1 MTRLAHAELTF
12 CRVEAEGKKKLLSV
26 LEDSACSREKLRR
39 GGDGERGAVAFHLQL
54 WYQEGLAMPVAAEQR
69 LEGTEPH
76 RSGEEGQCG
85 QREQPVPRPS
95 WGKMPTA
102 WRRQQEA
109 HMVP

>member
-1 MTRLAHAELTF
+1 M
-12 CRVEAEGKKKLLSV
+12 
-26 LEDSACSREKLRR
+26 
-39 GGDGERGAVAFHLQL
+39 Q
-54 WYQEGLAMPVAAEQR
+54 VAAEQR

-76 RSGEEGQCG
+76 RSGEEGKSG

>member
-1 MTRLAHAELTF
+1 MTKLAHAELTRSAGWRQKAKRSF
-12 CRVEAEGKKKLLSV
+12 CLLEGS
-26 LEDSACSREKLRR
+26 ECSREKLRR

-54 WYQEGLAMPVAAEQR
+54 WYQEGLAMQVAAEQR

-76 RSGEEGQCG
+76 RSGEEGKSG